1 MVEYSLS
8 GSRCAVIG
16 GVVYRGSSLPWL
28 EGAYLYADYCSGEV
42 WGLRYDG
49 EQVAEHTLLNDSVRR
64 SFRVWARR
72 GWRGVPSI
80 LRWPHLPAGRGPI
93 EVGQHSNIRCD

>member
-28 EGAYLYADYCSGEV
+28 EGAYLYADYCSGEL

-49 EQVAEHTLLNDSVRR
+49 EQVTEHTLLNDSVRR
-64 SFRVWARR
+64 FPRLAKTRMARCTFYPSMAASTGWPRPNR
-72 GWRGVPSI
+72 GW
-80 LRWPHLPAGRGPI
+80 ATF
-93 EVGQHSNIRCD
+93 QHSL